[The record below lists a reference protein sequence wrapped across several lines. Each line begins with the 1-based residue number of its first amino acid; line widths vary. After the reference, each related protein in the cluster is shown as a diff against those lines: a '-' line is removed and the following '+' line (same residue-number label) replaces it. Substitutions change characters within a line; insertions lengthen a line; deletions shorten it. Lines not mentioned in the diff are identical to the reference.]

1 MSINENRMQASTI
14 KKSFIEKWSLQKINT
29 LTIEEYVSNGDRSG
43 FCYELE
49 FGTPGIGSIRGG
61 NSIKFGLYKRKNSQ
75 DEIKLKNVNSNEQ
88 YTWQSQLGSDA
99 KSAFESIKKGL
110 IDLIA
115 AAQTGTL
122 EAINKVD
129 LPFMWNVVKWKL
141 AFMYAPEGT
150 LVDIFSSKWLLSY
163 SGETTLLAAYKNIM
177 KKYDKNQYD
186 SIWDF
191 SLKVWEEI
199 NKKQGSEAAVIDEV
213 PIDPE
218 DTDPSNPRDK
228 AMTMQHNTILFG
240 PPGTG
245 KTYNTINHALLA
257 LHEDVSMLS
266 RDQQLEKFNEYVS
279 KGQILFTTFHQSY
292 GYEEFIEGIKPDMEF
307 DDGEVRYEVKDGVFK
322 ELCNRALGVKTF
334 KSGKDEIEIKSDA
347 TVWKVSLGSS
357 GNNPIKTKCFDEGT
371 IRIGWTS
378 VKEVGDEYYIKLGSK
393 NKNTIRNFIDEM
405 KIGDIVVSIG
415 NQKNADA
422 IGVIVGDYQTD
433 NDPNYPKFRNVKWYF
448 TGRNVSIY
456 DLNERKNLVQ
466 QTVYKLHSISV
477 EKVISLLKEQGVFNT
492 PTSPED
498 YESKINY
505 VIIIDEINRG
515 NISKIFGELI
525 TLIEPSKRIGAPE
538 ELRVAL
544 PYSGN
549 EFDGGKGFGVPSN
562 VYIIGTMNTA
572 DRSIALM
579 DTALRRRFEFI
590 EMMPNYETL
599 SDIVVDGIYLK
610 KLLEVINCRISY
622 LYDRDHQIGHAYFI
636 GVNTKDKLDSVFR
649 NKIIPLLQEYFY
661 DDWEKI
667 QIVLGDHDM
676 QKPDNKDRFVISQKL
691 KEVDVLGFNH
701 DDIVDETVT
710 YTISENFTSNA
721 YLKITAGFSC
731 VIKAQGT
738 DIAKDE
744 QV

>member
-1 MSINENRMQASTI
+1 MPKRALEWLIENNTTLDSKSVLKIFGKTYILLDDPENATRPDDWNREPVIDRTQNKFWVTKEWGESTERTPGNI
-14 KKSFIEKWSLQKINT
+14 ERFIENCKSYGLIIQKINSEQPDKNED
-29 LTIEEYVSNGDRSG
+29 LK
-43 FCYELE
+43 
-49 FGTPGIGSIRGG
+49 G
-61 NSIKFGLYKRKNSQ
+61 N
-75 DEIKLKNVNSNEQ
+75 
-88 YTWQSQLGSDA
+88 
-99 KSAFESIKKGL
+99 
-110 IDLIA
+110 
-115 AAQTGTL
+115 
-122 EAINKVD
+122 NKVM
-129 LPFMWNVVKWKL
+129 LFKN
-141 AFMYAPEGT
+141 T
-150 LVDIFSSKWLLSY
+150 L
-163 SGETTLLAAYKNIM
+163 
-177 KKYDKNQYD
+177 
-186 SIWDF
+186 
-191 SLKVWEEI
+191 
-199 NKKQGSEAAVIDEV
+199 
-213 PIDPE
+213 
-218 DTDPSNPRDK
+218 
-228 AMTMQHNTILFG
+228 NTILFG

-245 KTYNTINHALLA
+245 KTYKTINHALAAIYGLNVKDESFEA
-257 LHEDVSMLS
+257 AVIDKARIQFGDDFLGEIKESENNRKKLNAIYKKLVD
-266 RDQQLEKFNEYVS
+266 EE
-279 KGQILFTTFHQSY
+279 QIVFTTFHQSY
-292 GYEEFIEGIKPDMEF
+292 GYEEFIEGIKPDMES
-307 DDGEVRYEVKDGVFK
+307 DDGEVRYEVKGGVFK
-322 ELCNRALGVKTF
+322 ELCSRALGVKTY
-334 KSGKDEIEIKSDA
+334 KSDKDETEIKSDA

-357 GNNPIKTKCFDEGT
+357 GNNPIKAKCFAEGT

-477 EKVISLLKEQGVFNT
+477 EKVVSLLKEQGVFNT

-525 TLIEPSKRIGAPE
+525 TLIEPSKRLGADE
-538 ELRVAL
+538 AMTVTL
-544 PYSGN
+544 PYSGYP
-549 EFDGGKGFGVPSN
+549 FGVPSN

-590 EMMPNYETL
+590 EMMPKPELLQEVTIK
-599 SDIVVDGIYLK
+599 DEQGQHHKIDLK
-610 KLLEVINCRISY
+610 KLLEVINSRISY
-622 LYDRDHQIGHAYFI
+622 LYDRDHQIGHAYFMSLLDDK
-636 GVNTKDKLDSVFR
+636 VKDKKAELDNIFR

-667 QIVLGDHDM
+667 QIVLGDHEK
-676 QKPDNKDRFVISQKL
+676 QKPDNKDCFILSEKQ

-701 DDIVDETVT
+701 DDIVDETIS
-710 YTISENFTSNA
+710 YTINKEFKPNA
-721 YLKITAGFSC
+721 YLKITGGLTKQGSQE
-731 VIKAQGT
+731 KADAET
-738 DIAKDE
+738 NE
-744 QV
+744 

>member
-1 MSINENRMQASTI
+1 MSLTEGFNFFKQKSGLRVNELTDIDKDNLKKFRDEWGGFTDAIADRFNFISTQNGRGLWNTSGTVSKYMWNRYKPVNDNTNLVVFFTVSIDDGFFISVGLVDNKLTDEEQAISSEVY
-14 KKSFIEKWSLQKINT
+14 KYFNEQLKGKAC
-29 LTIEEYVSNGDRSG
+29 SG
-43 FCYELE
+43 FDNSKIDNERKYIFNPDSLE
-49 FGTPGIGSIRGG
+49 E
-61 NSIKFGLYKRKNSQ
+61 IKFDCVLNNLISVYNS
-75 DEIKLKNVNSNEQ
+75 
-88 YTWQSQLGSDA
+88 
-99 KSAFESIKKGL
+99 
-110 IDLIA
+110 
-115 AAQTGTL
+115 
-122 EAINKVD
+122 AINK
-129 LPFMWNVVKWKL
+129 F
-141 AFMYAPEGT
+141 
-150 LVDIFSSKWLLSY
+150 Y
-163 SGETTLLAAYKNIM
+163 S
-177 KKYDKNQYD
+177 D
-186 SIWDF
+186 SIVK
-191 SLKVWEEI
+191 S
-199 NKKQGSEAAVIDEV
+199 
-213 PIDPE
+213 E
-218 DTDPSNPRDK
+218 DTNPSNPSDNT
-228 AMTMQHNTILFG
+228 MIMQHNTILFG

-257 LHEDVSMLS
+257 LHEDVSMLT

-279 KGQILFTTFHQSY
+279 KGQIVFTTFHQSY
-292 GYEEFIEGIKPDMEF
+292 GYEEFIEGIKPDMES

-357 GNNPIKTKCFDEGT
+357 GNNPIKTKCFVEGT

-466 QTVYKLHSISV
+466 KTVYKLHSISV

-538 ELRVAL
+538 ELRVTL

-562 VYIIGTMNTA
+562 VYIVGTMNTA

-590 EMMPNYETL
+590 EMMPKPELLQTIVIKDADEQRKEHTL
-599 SDIVVDGIYLK
+599 DLK
-610 KLLEVINCRISY
+610 KLLEVINSRISY
-622 LYDRDHQIGHAYFI
+622 LYDRDHQIGHAYFMSLLDDK
-636 GVNTKDKLDSVFR
+636 VKDKKAELDNIFR

-667 QIVLGDHDM
+667 QIVLGDHEK
-676 QKPDNKDRFVISQKL
+676 QKPDNKDRFILSEKQK
-691 KEVDVLGFNH
+691 EIDVLGFNH
-701 DDIVDETVT
+701 DDIVDETIS
-710 YTISENFTSNA
+710 YTISEKFTTNA
-721 YLKITAGFSC
+721 YLKITVALDP
-731 VIKAQGT
+731 KPTLAPT
-738 DIAKDE
+738 IAPVVQDNASS
-744 QV
+744 